1 MDPVIATGL
10 INIGGNILQKILP
23 SNPPSVENSKSSSFE
38 SNLQDIQGSS
48 PTSKSLETLRDE
60 ITNSPEL
67 KDFLSR
73 NSGNEI
79 SLDKL
84 SDGSVRV
91 LSSTGDFMTLRP
103 ESPACANANQF
114 LANSMSSGQNINPG
128 RENSVMLIG

>member
-23 SNPPSVENSKSSSFE
+23 SNPQSVENSKSSSFE

>member
-114 LANSMSSGQNINPG
+114 LANSMSSGQNINRG

>member
-23 SNPPSVENSKSSSFE
+23 SNPQSVENSKSSSFE

-114 LANSMSSGQNINPG
+114 LANSISSGQNINPG

>member
-10 INIGGNILQKILP
+10 VNIGSNILQKILP

-38 SNLQDIQGSS
+38 SNLKDLQDSS
-48 PTSKSLETLRDE
+48 LSPKSLETLRAE
-60 ITNSPEL
+60 IKDSPEL
-67 KDFLSR
+67 QDFLSR
-73 NSGNEI
+73 NSGNKI

-114 LANSMSSGQNINPG
+114 LANSVSSGQNINPG

>member
-10 INIGGNILQKILP
+10 INIGGIILQKILP